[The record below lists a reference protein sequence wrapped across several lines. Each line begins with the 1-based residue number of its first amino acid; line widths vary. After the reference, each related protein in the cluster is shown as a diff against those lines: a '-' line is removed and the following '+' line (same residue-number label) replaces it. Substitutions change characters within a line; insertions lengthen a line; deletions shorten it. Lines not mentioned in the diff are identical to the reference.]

1 MSLARGFLSG
11 LHVLATGPE
20 CIIRRNRLGR
30 MKKLWPFSNWLGDVI
45 NAQGCGVRSPRG
57 RRSIPNWAKSTF
69 KLVSEWKEYD

>member
-11 LHVLATGPE
+11 LHVLGTGPE

-45 NAQGCGVRSPRG
+45 NA
-57 RRSIPNWAKSTF
+57 
-69 KLVSEWKEYD
+69 